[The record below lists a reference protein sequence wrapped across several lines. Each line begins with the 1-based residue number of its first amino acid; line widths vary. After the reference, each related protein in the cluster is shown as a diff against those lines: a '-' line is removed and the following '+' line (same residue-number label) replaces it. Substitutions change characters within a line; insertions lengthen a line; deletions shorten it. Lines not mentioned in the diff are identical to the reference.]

1 MKKTMA
7 LFFSLS
13 LLVLL
18 MAGCAGNTGESAATP
33 APSSAPT
40 VAATPTPV
48 PATATPAPTEEPVT
62 IRLGGLKGATSI
74 GMVKLLSDSEQ
85 GLSANQYE
93 YTLAGSADELTPKL
107 VQGDLDIAAVPVNL
121 GAILWNNTSGA
132 VQMLA
137 INTLGVVYIVEKGG
151 EQVQSMA
158 DLKGM
163 TVYATGKGSTPE
175 YALNYLLAQNGLDP
189 AADLTIEWKSEPS
202 EVLALMSNVDH
213 AVAMMPQPYVTIAQ
227 GQLPDLRV
235 AVDMTE
241 AWDSLHNGSMFITAG
256 LVVRTAF
263 AEQYP
268 QQLAA
273 FLEEYKASTAY
284 ANEKV
289 AETAA
294 LVEQYD
300 IFKAAVAE
308 KAIPACN
315 ITYIDGSDMK
325 TALSGYLQILFDQ
338 NPKAVGGVMP
348 DDSFYYGA

>member
-1 MKKTMA
+1 MKKTMSI
-7 LFFSLS
+7 LLGLS

-18 MAGCAGNTGESAATP
+18 FAGCAGGANDATATP
-33 APSSAPT
+33 AASVEPT
-40 VAATPTPV
+40 AAATPTPA
-48 PATATPAPTEEPVT
+48 PATETPAPTEEPVT

-74 GMVKLLSDSEQ
+74 GMVKLLSDSEE

-107 VQGDLDIAAVPVNL
+107 VQGELDIAAVPVNL
-121 GAILWNNTSGA
+121 GSILWNNTSGA

-137 INTLGVVYIVEKGG
+137 VNTLGVVYIVEKGG

-163 TVYATGKGSTPE
+163 TVFATGKGSTPE
-175 YALNYLLAQNGLDP
+175 YALNYLLAQNGIDP

-202 EVLALMSNVDH
+202 EVLALMSTMDH

-235 AVDMTE
+235 AVDMTK
-241 AWDSLHNGSMFITAG
+241 AWDSLGNGSMFITAG

-268 QQLAA
+268 QQLEA

-284 ANEKV
+284 ANEDV
-289 AETAA
+289 AGTAA
-294 LVEQYD
+294 LVEHFG

-315 ITYIDGSDMK
+315 ITYIDGSEMK

-338 NPKAVGGVMP
+338 NPKAVGGAMP
-348 DDSFYYGA
+348 GDGFYYGA